1 MRKLLDKA
9 FLFFVF
15 VAFIFIVVMFHTW
28 NKTDVVEIP
37 ATVGK
42 LTAWDVD
49 SCDIK
54 ENYAYISAWSFPE
67 GVRQFDNSLYVKVA
81 DGAGYI
87 KLKTQVYRRN
97 QETASMKAAGEFDNS
112 GLVGAI
118 RILPWEKK
126 TSKEIVM
133 ISKGSDGKLYRGDY
147 ACK

>member
-1 MRKLLDKA
+1 MLKIIDRV
-9 FLFFVF
+9 FLFFILASF
-15 VAFIFIVVMFHTW
+15 VFIVVMFHTW
-28 NKTDVVEIP
+28 NRHDVVQIP
-37 ATVGK
+37 ETSGK
-42 LTAWDVD
+42 LTTWDVD

-54 ENYAYISAWSFPE
+54 KNYAYISAWSFPY
-67 GVRQFDNSLYVKVA
+67 GVRKFENSLYIKLS
-81 DGAGYI
+81 DGSGYI
-87 KLKTQVYRRN
+87 KLNSQVYRRN

-126 TSKEIVM
+126 TSREIVM